1 MAFPS
6 LLKFLIRGSSSGRLL
21 SFTTFHAFGGIRI
34 FPRRKSLVVP
44 PVSSSDLELDR
55 DLDEF
60 EFEFE
65 FEFRDRDL
73 SLPLSGAPGGDEGVL
88 DPMSLPGAADDLDGL
103 LDDDLDGDK
112 YGDISRPRS
121 RSRSAAVNPPCRRY
135 SKPKSLCSL
144 VRRDR
149 VRCAIGP
156 ETHLEGDL
164 DALLEGDLD
173 ALLEGDL
180 GLTISLY
187 LLPGKKCIVSIER

>member
-1 MAFPS
+1 

-103 LDDDLDGDK
+103 LDGARRVRFEFDGLLDGDLDGFEFVFEFEFR
-112 YGDISRPRS
+112 ILIIFPTWF
-121 RSRSAAVNPPCRRY
+121 
-135 SKPKSLCSL
+135 KSLCRRLGSSVTLNSFPIL
-144 VRRDR
+144 VNSRSVLRR
-149 VRCAIGP
+149 VLAS
-156 ETHLEGDL
+156 
-164 DALLEGDLD
+164 
-173 ALLEGDL
+173 
-180 GLTISLY
+180 TI
-187 LLPGKKCIVSIER
+187 